1 MEFAT
6 VEGSQYPI
14 IIIRIYPV
22 NPTFEQIDKL
32 YDDLEK
38 LLSETQGGYVAI
50 TVAPSQFINSEA
62 RVKLGNMAK
71 EFYQKYK
78 DREIISILVSS
89 STIARIMLQTIQL
102 LFRPYSQRQLIL
114 SSEEEAIRVAQE
126 HLAEYAAKS

>member
-1 MEFAT
+1 MEFAH
-6 VEGSQYPI
+6 VDGSQYPI
-14 IIIRIYPV
+14 IVIRVYPI

-32 YDDLEK
+32 YSDLEEI
-38 LLSETQGGYVAI
+38 LSTTQGGYVAI

-71 EFYQKYK
+71 EFYHRYK
-78 DREIISILVSS
+78 EREIVSILVSK

-114 SSEEEAIRVAQE
+114 SSEEEALRVAQE
-126 HLAEYAAKS
+126 HLADYASKS